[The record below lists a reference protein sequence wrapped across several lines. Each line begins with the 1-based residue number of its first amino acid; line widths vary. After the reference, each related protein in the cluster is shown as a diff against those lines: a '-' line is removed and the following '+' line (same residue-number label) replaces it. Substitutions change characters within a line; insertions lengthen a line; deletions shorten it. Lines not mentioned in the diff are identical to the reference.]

1 MSGRNTPTNYL
12 NGVTRTNMLAPDDSG
27 LCNDA
32 EALLFEW
39 AYTGVLP
46 REHVLY
52 LVPHGRSVIVSTK
65 ALGHQT
71 LGTKE
76 AKVLRGL
83 LLEAGDEMHDGKWIC
98 LEPLWKARIIWNQK
112 FGWGLD
118 TGQGQQWRVS
128 K

>member
-1 MSGRNTPTNYL
+1 MKGTNYL
-12 NGVTRTNMLAPDDSG
+12 KGISRTNSLASGDPG

-39 AYTGVLP
+39 AYTGELP

-52 LVPHGRSVIVSTK
+52 LVPHGRSVII
-65 ALGHQT
+65 
-71 LGTKE
+71 GTKGLAHHQIGATE

-83 LLEAGDEMHDGKWIC
+83 LLEAGDELHDGQWIC

-118 TGQGQQWRVS
+118 TSQGQQWCVS